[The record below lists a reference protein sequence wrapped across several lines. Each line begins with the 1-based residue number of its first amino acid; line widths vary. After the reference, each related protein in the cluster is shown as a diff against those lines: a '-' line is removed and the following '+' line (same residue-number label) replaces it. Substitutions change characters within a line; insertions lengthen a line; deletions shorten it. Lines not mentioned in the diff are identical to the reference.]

1 MTSKVGGGLALVFAA
16 GLIAYLGEPLHA
28 ALRSSAADAR
38 AAQNSWLGDTLS
50 PSDVI
55 NQKPIAGNKLAAA
68 GNARPGPVVVAQAQM
83 SQAQMVTPDQRSDVD
98 RALAGGA
105 ARATVGVAPTTR
117 HIVRVAP
124 IIVASPSDAW
134 DQTSLIGKIFVG
146 IGACLTLASAA
157 RMFMA

>member
-1 MTSKVGGGLALVFAA
+1 MTSKVGGRLAFIVAA
-16 GLIAYLGEPLHA
+16 GVIAYVGGPLHA
-28 ALRSSAADAR
+28 ALKPSAAEAR
-38 AAQNSWLGDTLS
+38 AAQTSWLGDTLS
-50 PSDVI
+50 ASDI
-55 NQKPIAGNKLAAA
+55 ITLKPIAGSKVATA
-68 GNARPGPVVVAQAQM
+68 GSPQPRPIVVAQAQM
-83 SQAQMVTPDQRSDVD
+83 GQGQMVTPEQLNDVD

-117 HIVRVAP
+117 RIVRVAP

-157 RMFMA
+157 RMFIA